1 MYKNILVFLLGI
13 LSYARVIGQC
23 NCLSTEPINSG
34 LIACYP
40 FNGNAN
46 DQTSNGNH
54 GVVNGAV
61 LTTDRFGTP
70 NSAYYFDGI
79 NDGIDVTRSQT
90 LEPTSAMSAC
100 AWVYK
105 EFSNNAW
112 TPILSKRY
120 SIPDPYNSYSM
131 DGGDGIGQKWM
142 VNVCRGTVG
151 SQKSVFSK
159 TSRPYNQWEFV
170 VMVYNGSSLKMYIN
184 GKEENSLNVSG
195 NIGYSNM
202 GFYIG
207 KNTVYDQFFKGKID
221 DVRLYNR
228 ALSSCEIRYLYNN
241 CTGQIDAVNLI
252 QDTLKTICANDSVQ
266 LLGQNAISYTWSPSI
281 SLSNPNI
288 PNPIAFP
295 KVTTLY
301 RLVAGDSACTFED
314 EIWVVVKN
322 KKLII
327 KREETICAN
336 DSVMLQVSGGQ
347 GYIWSYSNTLSDIT
361 IANPYANPKINTTYY
376 LTANVDGCMV
386 KDSVKVTI
394 ANNITAQAG
403 SDTSL
408 CKGSALQLNA
418 TGGSRFAWSPNIE
431 INDTTINNPTITA
444 TQSRWYK
451 VQSTSGTCEAK
462 DSLFVTVNDNPTI
475 HANDT
480 IVCGL
485 NNVFTPIINATAADN
500 YLWQPSTY
508 LSSANLKYPQISPKS
523 SIAYIIKANN
533 STTGC
538 SALDTMFVL
547 LGNPVADFTT
557 PVPIVIIP
565 ETVSLTNSSN
575 PNNLNYAWYLDETYF
590 ANTKHSQVNVNEE
603 KSYHIK
609 LVVTDSLGCMDSTTK
624 LVEGKSNAK
633 IFIPNVF
640 TPNGD
645 NANDVFSISFV
656 PGLYLNFEGSIWN
669 RWGQQI
675 TTFDALKGNWWD
687 GTFEGKFC
695 PDGVYFYIINTTNI
709 NNESK
714 TYWGTLTLI
723 R

>member
-1 MYKNILVFLLGI
+1 MQKASCMLLFLL
-13 LSYARVIGQC
+13 V
-23 NCLSTEPINSG
+23 G
-34 LIACYP
+34 LIHKSSGQVISYYP
-40 FNGNAN
+40 TNGLIHCFPFSGNAN
-46 DQTSNGNH
+46 DVSANAAI
-54 GVVNGAV
+54 GVVSKAT
-61 LTTDRFGTP
+61 LTTDRFG
-70 NSAYYFDGI
+70 NCNEAYSFSGANAYIATHSTLLNNLNHFTVSFWIKIDEYPVAGSYVFAKGKEEPVLGDRLSWRCYLGGNPYKYI
-79 NDGIDVTRSQT
+79 GTDNWFPVRYATTNKSTTTDWIQIVISNDG
-90 LEPTSAMSAC
+90 
-100 AWVYK
+100 
-105 EFSNNAW
+105 
-112 TPILSKRY
+112 SKQR
-120 SIPDPYNSYSM
+120 
-131 DGGDGIGQKWM
+131 
-142 VNVCRGTVG
+142 V
-151 SQKSVFSK
+151 
-159 TSRPYNQWEFV
+159 
-170 VMVYNGSSLKMYIN
+170 YIN
-184 GKEENSLNVSG
+184 GIPTDSIAQTGTLRTNPDSL
-195 NIGYSNM
+195 
-202 GFYIG
+202 YIG
-207 KNTVYDQFFKGKID
+207 TRSLYGNRNQFFKGKLDEI
-221 DVRLYNR
+221 VLWNR
-228 ALSSCEIRYLYNN
+228 ALSYAEVVGIYNASSFLAN
-241 CTGQIDAVNLI
+241 QPELVQN
-252 QDTLKTICANDSVQ
+252 QDTTIECGASFNFRAAT
-266 LLGQNAISYTWSPSI
+266 GYSYLWSPS
-281 SLSNPNI
+281 SGLSNPLAQ
-288 PNPIAFP
+288 NPIVNA
-295 KVTTLY
+295 KQTTLY
-301 RLVAGDSACTFED
+301 ILKASKNGCDKFDSVLVT
-314 EIWVVVKN
+314 VN
-322 KKLII
+322 QP
-327 KREETICAN
+327 TIQLNRSESICLG
-336 DSVMLQVSGGQ
+336 DSVMLQASGAQ
-347 GYIWSYSNTLSDIT
+347 SYGWRYNTTLSDT
-361 IANPYANPKINTTYY
+361 SIANPFAKPLVTTKYY
-376 LTANVDGCMV
+376 LKAIVNGCTV
-386 KDSVKVTI
+386 IDSVMVTLV
-394 ANNITAQAG
+394 NNLQVNAG

-431 INDTTINNPTITA
+431 INDTTISNPTITA

-462 DSLFVTVNDNPTI
+462 DSLFVTFNDNPTI

-480 IVCGL
+480 VVCGL

-500 YLWQPSTY
+500 YLWQPSNY
-508 LSSANLKYPQISPKS
+508 LSSANLQYPQISPKS
-523 SIAYIIKANN
+523 SITYIIKANN

-538 SALDTMFVL
+538 SAIDTMFVL

-590 ANTKHSQVNVNEE
+590 ANTKHSQVNVYEE